1 MSHHVYPAS
10 PSIPDVDGYR
20 EYVADR
26 LDGWRRTAYQ
36 LCGNWHTA
44 EDLVS
49 TAVLK
54 MMRHWV
60 RVSAAG
66 NPDAYVRRILVR
78 TLLDERRRGSRLEL
92 PVEAVPEHAGAGTQ
106 SDTVTDRQTLV
117 ELLRALPPSRQR
129 ILVLRYVYDLSVE
142 ETAAYLACSPG
153 NVKSQTA
160 RALAALR
167 SRPGVAELL
176 GGRQLTAG

>member
-1 MSHHVYPAS
+1 MSHDLCPPTRDA
-10 PSIPDVDGYR
+10 DGYR
-20 EYVADR
+20 EYVSDR

-54 MMRHWV
+54 IMRHWA

-78 TLLDERRRGSRLEL
+78 TLLDERRRARQAEL
-92 PVEAVPEHAGAGTQ
+92 PVETVPEHAGAPIEI
-106 SDTVTDRQTLV
+106 DTVTDRRTLV
-117 ELLRALPPSRQR
+117 SLLTVLPPSRRR

-142 ETAAYLACSPG
+142 ETAAYLGCSPG

-160 RALAALR
+160 RALTALR

-176 GGRQLTAG
+176 GGRELIAR

>member
-1 MSHHVYPAS
+1 MSH
-10 PSIPDVDGYR
+10 DVCLSAQDADGYR
-20 EYVADR
+20 EFVSDR
-26 LDGWRRTAYQ
+26 LDGWRRTAYH

-49 TAVLK
+49 TTVLK
-54 MMRHWV
+54 TMRHWV

-78 TLLDERRRGSRLEL
+78 TLLDERRRAQQLEL
-92 PVEAVPEHAGAGTQ
+92 PVESVPEHPRTRTDM
-106 SDTVTDRQTLV
+106 DTVTDRRTVVTL
-117 ELLRALPPSRQR
+117 LGALPPSRQR

-142 ETAAYLACSPG
+142 ETAAYLGCTPG

-160 RALAALR
+160 RALSALR
-167 SRPGVAELL
+167 SRPGITDLLADRELAA
-176 GGRQLTAG
+176 R